1 MRTRIGGPE
10 GIERTPEITAMLE
23 AEWGGLDAAWDGK
36 HESKEDYVTRRY
48 QELAQQCFEAIAK
61 NPPKAFRYIES
72 DEG

>member
-23 AEWGGLDAAWDGK
+23 AEWHRSAG
-36 HESKEDYVTRRY
+36 ESRETYVTRRY
-48 QELAQQCFEAIAK
+48 RELAEQCFEAIAK

-72 DEG
+72 DD